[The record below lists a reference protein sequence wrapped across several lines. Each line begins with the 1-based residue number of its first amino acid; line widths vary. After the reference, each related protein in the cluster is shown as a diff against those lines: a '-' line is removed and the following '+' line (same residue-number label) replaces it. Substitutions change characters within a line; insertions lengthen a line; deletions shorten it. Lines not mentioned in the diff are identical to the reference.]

1 MGPLDIANHLLNFVA
16 PAAALAVLMVLAGW
30 IFKPKSA
37 PALVWYAQAAILFVV
52 CVATLAAGLWWWG
65 RDGRMATYA
74 ALVVVAG
81 TCQWLLIRGWRR

>member
-37 PALVWYAQAAILFVV
+37 PALAWYAQVAILFVV